1 MRVRE
6 LIMRIYG
13 PEYDPDLEVFFYR
26 RADNDSGQEGVISM
40 QRVDDEDVRV
50 EYFEGSRNFD
60 KHLTIILE

>member
-26 RADNDSGQEGVISM
+26 RADDDSGQEGVISM
-40 QRVDDEDVRV
+40 QRVNDEDVRV

>member
-6 LIMRIYG
+6 LIMKIYG
-13 PEYDPDLEVFFYR
+13 REYDPDLEVFCYR

-40 QRVDDEDVRV
+40 QRVNDEDVRV

>member
-6 LIMRIYG
+6 LIMKIYG

-40 QRVDDEDVRV
+40 QRVNDEDVRV
-50 EYFEGSRNFD
+50 EYFEGSKNFD

>member
-26 RADNDSGQEGVISM
+26 RADDDSGQEGVISM
-40 QRVDDEDVRV
+40 QRVNDEDVRV
-50 EYFEGSRNFD
+50 EYFEGSKNFD

>member
-6 LIMRIYG
+6 LIMKIYG

-40 QRVDDEDVRV
+40 QRVKDEDVRIQ
-50 EYFEGSRNFD
+50 YFEGSRNFD

>member
-6 LIMRIYG
+6 LIMKIYG

-40 QRVDDEDVRV
+40 QKVDDEDVRV
-50 EYFEGSRNFD
+50 EYFEGSKNFD

>member
-6 LIMRIYG
+6 LIMKIYG

-40 QRVDDEDVRV
+40 QRVNDEDVRV

>member
-40 QRVDDEDVRV
+40 QRVNDEDVRV

>member
-26 RADNDSGQEGVISM
+26 RADDDSGQEGVISM

-50 EYFEGSRNFD
+50 EYFEGSKNFD

>member
-40 QRVDDEDVRV
+40 QRVNDEDVRV
-50 EYFEGSRNFD
+50 EYFEGSKNFD

>member
-40 QRVDDEDVRV
+40 QRVDDKDVRV
-50 EYFEGSRNFD
+50 EYFEGSKNFD

>member
-6 LIMRIYG
+6 LIMKIYG

-26 RADNDSGQEGVISM
+26 RADNDSGQEGVVSM
-40 QRVDDEDVRV
+40 QRVNDEDVRV
-50 EYFEGSRNFD
+50 EYFEGSKNFD